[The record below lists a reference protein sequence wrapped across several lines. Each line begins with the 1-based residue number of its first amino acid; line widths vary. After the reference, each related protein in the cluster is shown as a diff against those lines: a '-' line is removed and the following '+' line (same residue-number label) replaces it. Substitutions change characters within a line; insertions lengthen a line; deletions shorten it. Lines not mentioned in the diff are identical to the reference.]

1 MDLNLHGI
9 FRRAPELLD
18 FQVLL
23 QPLEEQLHQPA
34 ILVEFGHTACHR
46 VSSGPN
52 DKETAQGI
60 NQRMTPEIIVGPVK
74 YVIGACFVGDEVH
87 GLHVVHLGIRNQQ
100 ERGNLSFDIEKC
112 MDFDAPPL
120 SYGTSPIRKVPDRGL

>member
-1 MDLNLHGI
+1 MDLNLHGVL
-9 FRRAPELLD
+9 RRAPELLD

-34 ILVEFGHTACHR
+34 ILVEFGNPACHR
-46 VSSGPN
+46 VSSSPN

-74 YVIGACFVGDEVH
+74 YVVGASFVGDEVH
-87 GLHVVHLGIRNQQ
+87 YRLR
-100 ERGNLSFDIEKC
+100 RSSC
-112 MDFDAPPL
+112 PP
-120 SYGTSPIRKVPDRGL
+120 